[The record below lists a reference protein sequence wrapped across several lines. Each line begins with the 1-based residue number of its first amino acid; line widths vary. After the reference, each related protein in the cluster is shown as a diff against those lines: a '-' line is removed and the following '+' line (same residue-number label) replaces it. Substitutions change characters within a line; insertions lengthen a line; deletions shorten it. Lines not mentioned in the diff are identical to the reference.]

1 MILMES
7 TINIWNVSMGIGVIQ
22 SRLRNKKFLI
32 VLDDVDEKEQLE
44 AQCIEEL
51 FVVILVNPSESLV
64 NVVGYGC
71 MRISLM
77 Y

>member
-51 FVVILVNPSESLV
+51 FAVILVNPSESLV

>member
-1 MILMES
+1 MES

-44 AQCIEEL
+44 A
-51 FVVILVNPSESLV
+51 LV
-64 NVVGYGC
+64 GKC
-71 MRISLM
+71 D
-77 Y
+77 

>member
-7 TINIWNVSMGIGVIQ
+7 TINIWNVSLGIGVIQ

-44 AQCIEEL
+44 A
-51 FVVILVNPSESLV
+51 LVGKCDWFGLGS
-64 NVVGYGC
+64 
-71 MRISLM
+71 RIIVTSRDSHLL
-77 Y
+77 